1 MINSYKAK
9 KLKVKS
15 DFKEGDK
22 VWVKIKEKFRKG
34 SEPRFSDKVYIVESV
49 NGLRITLDND
59 KTYLESNLIKTDL
72 EKDEANII
80 NKTIKENSISR
91 TLKKNIFIVIIL
103 LHIQEGRNKYF
114 NKLWSIVY
122 YNIMVNFIFYIELHH
137 PF

>member
-15 DFKEGDK
+15 EFKEGDK
-22 VWVKIKEKFRKG
+22 VRVRIKETFRKG
-34 SEPRFSDKVYIVESV
+34 SEPRFSDKIYIVESV

-72 EKDEANII
+72 ETEEPNII

-91 TLKKNIFIVIIL
+91 TLKKEGIDSDNIIT
-103 LHIQEGRNKYF
+103 HSRRK
-114 NKLWSIVY
+114 K
-122 YNIMVNFIFYIELHH
+122 
-137 PF
+137 